1 MKHQKIEWQKEV
13 PDSYYNENLSY
24 AILIQKK
31 TMGYLKVF
39 NGVCTRYIGKKK
51 ALVAIEIDF
60 DEYVSLPVLETLYQ
74 EVSKY
79 PMVTLDYTILTSKDM
94 KYEDLL
100 KILKSFYNKFV
111 KEYKLVGTYE
121 EEKKMKYTMRY
132 ILGSEEK
139 TLESKEIDKF
149 KEKFMEH
156 ITKNGLEILF

>member
-1 MKHQKIEWQKEV
+1 
-13 PDSYYNENLSY
+13 
-24 AILIQKK
+24 
-31 TMGYLKVF
+31 
-39 NGVCTRYIGKKK
+39 
-51 ALVAIEIDF
+51 
-60 DEYVSLPVLETLYQ
+60 
-74 EVSKY
+74 
-79 PMVTLDYTILTSKDM
+79 M

-100 KILKSFYNKFV
+100 KILKPFYNKLV